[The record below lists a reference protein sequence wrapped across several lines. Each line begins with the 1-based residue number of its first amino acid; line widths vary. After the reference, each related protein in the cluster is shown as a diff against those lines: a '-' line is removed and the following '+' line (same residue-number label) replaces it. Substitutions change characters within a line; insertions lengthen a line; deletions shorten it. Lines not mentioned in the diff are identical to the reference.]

1 MRISDWSSDVC
12 SSDLDASPGGHL
24 RRRAAGGLLREF
36 LEPFFDLLDDG
47 PRDVC
52 ADHAAAVVTGIS
64 EIATH
69 VLVEREIGRMHRRK
83 ILPRPARMMS
93 TALEGHAIGAVMNSR
108 EQVLRSRITALR
120 RRHSRPLLVDGSDWW
135 RAPRVT
141 PQIEKDATG
150 LLSSESRIATAA

>member
-36 LEPFFDLLDDG
+36 LEPFFDLLDDD

-69 VLVEREIGRMHRRK
+69 VLVEREIRRMYRRK
-83 ILPRPARMMS
+83 ILERVADDHLNRPVVLPISTILPRPDRMMT
-93 TALEGHAIGAVMNSR
+93 TAPAGPA
-108 EQVLRSRITALR
+108 Q
-120 RRHSRPLLVDGSDWW
+120 RP
-135 RAPRVT
+135 
-141 PQIEKDATG
+141 
-150 LLSSESRIATAA
+150 